1 MSNSTGLPLSDTRE
15 PICPHCLSGPVMAR
29 GRISAGGAGMIRTEY
44 RCPDCAKAFV
54 FLRRVGLTTSPQQ
67 FTTSLQQWSRGPD
80 PSPSKE
86 EVPMPNTLPSP
97 DV

>member
-1 MSNSTGLPLSDTRE
+1 MSNSTGLPLSDARE
-15 PICPHCLSGPVMAR
+15 PICPHCLS
-29 GRISAGGAGMIRTEY
+29 GAGMIRTEY

-80 PSPSKE
+80 PSPGKE